1 MKKKLKYDFV
11 KETVVDKNNGR
22 TVPIITNSN
31 RSLYINNS
39 STSLLYGR

>member
-1 MKKKLKYDFV
+1 MKKELKYDFV
-11 KETVVDKNNGR
+11 KETVVDKINGR

-39 STSLLYGR
+39 NTSLLYGR